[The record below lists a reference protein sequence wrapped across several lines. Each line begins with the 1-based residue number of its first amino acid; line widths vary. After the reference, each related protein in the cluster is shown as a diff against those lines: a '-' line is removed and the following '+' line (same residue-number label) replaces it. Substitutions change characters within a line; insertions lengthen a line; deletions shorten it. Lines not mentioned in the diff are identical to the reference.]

1 MGVTAGGSG
10 GARYGTGGPG
20 GWGGDAVEAG
30 IRAAADRMA
39 RHGLDMPRAEIA
51 DPLAAATNLLRE
63 RPQPLPDRAV
73 ELWMETVA
81 VAASARVLYR
91 EPPMQEDEMRS
102 FLDSWTRLI
111 NSWGHPPP

>member
-10 GARYGTGGPG
+10 GVGFGQGGRG
-20 GWGGDAVEAG
+20 GWDDEPVQAG

-39 RHGLDMPRAEIA
+39 RHGLDMPLAEISS
-51 DPLAAATNLLRE
+51 PVTAAANLLRE

-73 ELWMETVA
+73 EFWVETVA

-91 EPPMQEDEMRS
+91 EAPMREEEMRS